1 MEHSIHLYS
10 MTPSVCQREKERG
23 WVWNRMRLHSYPE
36 GEEMWKNIKR
46 TWTSNL
52 TELHKISFQPLII
65 KIHKGL
71 MVGLISYIWISA
83 LLFHKDTK
91 RVNQRTAEEPRWH
104 SMNALTAFLQC
115 SSMCY
120 FSHAETCIKMK
131 CHTSLPFQPVVQ
143 FIFLSSDRVH
153 KFNNCLLSWSLYSL
167 SASYSVFSLCRLA
180 GNASF

>member
-91 RVNQRTAEEPRWH
+91 KGQPENCRGAT
-104 SMNALTAFLQC
+104 LAFNEC
-115 SSMCY
+115 TNC
-120 FSHAETCIKMK
+120 FFTV
-131 CHTSLPFQPVVQ
+131 F
-143 FIFLSSDRVH
+143 
-153 KFNNCLLSWSLYSL
+153 FNVLLLSCWDLHQNEMSYFTTLP
-167 SASYSVFSLCRLA
+167 ASGTVYFLVFW
-180 GNASF
+180 